1 MDIVIDTLERIERQ
15 LADLRYQL
23 INRPIAL
30 EKRRINEGA
39 DYYHDVVDG

>member
-30 EKRRINEGA
+30 EKRRINEAA